1 MLYPLASWLLLDSLV
16 LNTMGDLSAL
26 VMDVSGLESACLG
39 DVATRIHTPSTVLQ
53 LGIVQECFDVS
64 SCMVV
69 EKNGGGGRG
78 Q

>member
-1 MLYPLASWLLLDSLV
+1 MSRGCGN
-16 LNTMGDLSAL
+16 LNSYSQHS
-26 VMDVSGLESACLG
+26 VCC
-39 DVATRIHTPSTVLQ
+39 LQ

>member
-1 MLYPLASWLLLDSLV
+1 
-16 LNTMGDLSAL
+16 MGDLSAL
-26 VMDVSGLESACLG
+26 VIDVSGLESACLG
-39 DVATRIHTPSTVLQ
+39 DVETRIQTPVLQ

-69 EKNGGGGRG
+69 EKNGVGGRG